1 MPLVERHTDARKVV
15 LAGPSDDIGLLYTPD
30 GELSAVNITNIHRW
44 LYEAA
49 TWYRANPAEVHM

>member
-1 MPLVERHTDARKVV
+1 M